1 MRAPTCVLLAVLAL
15 WVGPDAQAEDHA
27 SDISVH
33 LSAQPSVGL
42 VPGQP
47 IDFTLSITN
56 HGPEPVSRVTLLSS
70 DFYDQIDLSVGSG
83 TCENFLLLVF
93 DEKTTFH
100 FNYVWYPADFVA
112 LEVGETRACNFTRA
126 LSSQA
131 PPIWPF
137 SFGLAY
143 IDEDINPANNV
154 STVILRRGD
163 IAPAALPTI
172 SPYVSLLLALG
183 LATAACCAVRRRRR
197 A

>member
-1 MRAPTCVLLAVLAL
+1 VLAL
-15 WVGPDAQAEDHA
+15 WAGLDARAEDHA

-70 DFYDQIDLSVGSG
+70 DFYDQFDLNFG
-83 TCENFLLLVF
+83 TADCENLVVIIT
-93 DEKTTFH
+93 DGELFH
-100 FNYVWYPADFVA
+100 YNLVWYPADFVQ
-112 LEVGETRACNFTRA
+112 LEVGETRTCHFTLA
-126 LSSQA
+126 LSNQA
-131 PPIWPF
+131 PPIWSF

-143 IDEDINPANNV
+143 TDEDINPANNV

-163 IAPAALPTI
+163 MAPAALPTI
-172 SPYVSLLLALG
+172 SPYVSLLLVLG
-183 LATAACCAVRRRRR
+183 LATSACRAVRRRRY

>member
-1 MRAPTCVLLAVLAL
+1 MRAPMCVLLVVLAL
-15 WVGPDAQAEDHA
+15 WAGLDARAEDHA

-70 DFYDQIDLSVGSG
+70 DFYDQFDLNFG
-83 TCENFLLLVF
+83 TADCENLVVIITDGEF
-93 DEKTTFH
+93 FYY
-100 FNYVWYPADFVA
+100 NLVWYPADFVI
-112 LEVGETRACNFTRA
+112 LEVGETRTCHFALA

-137 SFGLAY
+137 SFGLAD

-183 LATAACCAVRRRRR
+183 LATSACRAVRRRRY